1 MGTELTKNSLST
13 NPHEEEMLKE
23 HVIPLKKLA
32 TTKVTNAVLWLCSKE
47 ASHTTGQKLFIDG
60 GMHIA

>member
-1 MGTELTKNSLST
+1 
-13 NPHEEEMLKE
+13 MLKE

-32 TTKVTNAVLWLCSKE
+32 TTKEVTNAVLWLCSKE